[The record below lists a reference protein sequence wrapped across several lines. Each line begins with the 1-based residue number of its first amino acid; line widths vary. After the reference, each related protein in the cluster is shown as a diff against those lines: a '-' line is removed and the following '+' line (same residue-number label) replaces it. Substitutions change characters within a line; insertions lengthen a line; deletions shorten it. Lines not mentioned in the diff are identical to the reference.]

1 MDETD
6 FDVLCEGAPPQE
18 AKRLRKMLAEWC
30 QGDENSFPVQL
41 ALLTRAQWRATAS
54 VPRIVTESRKQ
65 MEHTFA
71 EHRRQTDD
79 MFDEFSVVVED
90 RIKMLEQIIATHAA
104 LTKKTETEM
113 RVVLTHTE
121 RVAEHIHAELERG
134 AVEWKKARGDFDAE
148 RHKLE
153 QTRKELETH
162 YEWRDWA
169 CLFAIAAA
177 LVMLGMLIGMY
188 IRR

>member
-41 ALLTRAQWRATAS
+41 ALLSRAQWRAAAS
-54 VPRIVTESRKQ
+54 IPRLVAESRKQ
-65 MEHTFA
+65 MEHTFT
-71 EHRRQTDD
+71 EHRRQTDNL
-79 MFDEFSVVVED
+79 FDEFSSVVED
-90 RIKMLEQIIATHAA
+90 RIKMLEQIIAAYA
-104 LTKKTETEM
+104 DSTKKAEGEM
-113 RVVLTHTE
+113 RIVLTHAE
-121 RVAEHIHAELERG
+121 GVAEHIHAELERG
-134 AVEWKKARGDFDAE
+134 AVEWKKARGDFDTE
-148 RHKLE
+148 RQKLE
-153 QTRKELETH
+153 QTRKELETR

-169 CLFAIAAA
+169 CLLAIAAA
-177 LVMLGMLIGMY
+177 MVMLGMLIGMH

>member
-1 MDETD
+1 MDDTD
-6 FDVLCEGAPPQE
+6 FDALCEGAPPQE

-54 VPRIVTESRKQ
+54 VPRLVAESRKQ
-65 MEHTFA
+65 MEHTFT

-79 MFDEFSVVVED
+79 LFDEFSGVVGD
-90 RIKMLEQIIATHAA
+90 RIKMLEQIIAAHADS
-104 LTKKTETEM
+104 TKKAETEM
-113 RVVLTHTE
+113 RIVLTHTE
-121 RVAEHIHAELERG
+121 GVAEHIHAELERG
-134 AVEWKKARGDFDAE
+134 AVEWKKARGDFEAE
-148 RHKLE
+148 RQKLE
-153 QTRKELETH
+153 NTRKELETR

-169 CLFAIAAA
+169 CLLAIAAA
-177 LVMLGMLIGMY
+177 LVMFGMLIGMC